1 MTFMTFHR
9 LAVAAVVLNLAG
21 ISFGS
26 GQYRFHRT
34 RNECKKTYGLQ
45 IGSTLKTSHIYYA
58 VNCQET
64 SGCRSFLYNKKTREC
79 HLNSATLNCYTGGCV
94 EPLLYGGPVPS
105 SGIKIMC
112 SLTTNGL
119 KK

>member
-1 MTFMTFHR
+1 MTFMTIHR
-9 LAVAAVVLNLAG
+9 LAVAAIVVSLAG

-34 RNECKKTYGLQ
+34 RNECNKTYGLQ
-45 IGSTLKTSHIYYA
+45 IGTTLKTSHIYCA

-64 SGCRSFLYNKKTREC
+64 NGCRSFLYNKKTREC

-105 SGIKIMC
+105 SRKQIMC
-112 SLTTNGL
+112 SVIAIGL